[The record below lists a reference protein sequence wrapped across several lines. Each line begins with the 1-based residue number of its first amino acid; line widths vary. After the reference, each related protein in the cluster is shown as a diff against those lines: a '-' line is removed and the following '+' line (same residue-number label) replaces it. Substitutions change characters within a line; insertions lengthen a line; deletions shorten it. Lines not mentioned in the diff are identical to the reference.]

1 MRDFLKVCADFYWV
15 WLLQNVVLEDS
26 DKSDVLRS
34 KRGYDKQYS
43 FDVVFGEESTQE
55 EVYEITTSSLVKDV
69 LNG

>member
-1 MRDFLKVCADFYWV
+1 M
-15 WLLQNVVLEDS
+15 VLEDS